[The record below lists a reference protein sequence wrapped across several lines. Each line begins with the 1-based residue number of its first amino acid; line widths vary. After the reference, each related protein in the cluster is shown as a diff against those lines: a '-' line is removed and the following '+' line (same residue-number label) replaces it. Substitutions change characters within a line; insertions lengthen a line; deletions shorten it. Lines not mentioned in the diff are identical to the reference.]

1 MLRYGPFE
9 PSGEELFMLPE
20 CRAWLSLVAVVCELL
35 QCVCVCCENIVQA
48 VSAVT
53 SCVDMQKP
61 GVLRIS
67 GGVNNFN
74 TSHVYVLVCFDSRK
88 HTRVQ

>member
-1 MLRYGPFE
+1 M
-9 PSGEELFMLPE
+9 
-20 CRAWLSLVAVVCELL
+20 
-35 QCVCVCCENIVQA
+35 CVCCENIVQA

>member
-1 MLRYGPFE
+1 M
-9 PSGEELFMLPE
+9 
-20 CRAWLSLVAVVCELL
+20 
-35 QCVCVCCENIVQA
+35 CCENIVQA

-53 SCVDMQKP
+53 SCFDMRKP

-67 GGVNNFN
+67 GGVNNFD
-74 TSHVYVLVCFDSRK
+74 TPHVHVLVCFDIRK